1 MNAQMNAQMN
11 VQQKKFTHRV
21 GASFIIIA
29 VLMATFSL
37 FVTLPAHGQT
47 ASDETAAA
55 EASGTSGGSTQAIS
69 EQDAE
74 RQKWGLLSAALA
86 FGFGALGAGM
96 AISKV
101 GSAAMG
107 AMSERPEIGSQ
118 ALIFVAMAEGIV
130 IFGFISAL
138 MILGK
143 F

>member
-1 MNAQMNAQMN
+1 MN
-11 VQQKKFTHRV
+11 VQQKQFKNRV
-21 GASFIIIA
+21 SMSLVAIA
-29 VLMATFSL
+29 LMMALFSL
-37 FVTLPAHGQT
+37 FVTVPLHAENG
-47 ASDETAAA
+47 AADEEAAMSSA
-55 EASGTSGGSTQAIS
+55 PSIS
-69 EQDAE
+69 QEDAE